1 MKSITLKQLKD
12 QFYPDWTGQQFSAYL
27 GINNSVCNK
36 IMHGKYDSA
45 KNSKKWDYLKK
56 FVRDNYN
63 LQLISEDKFVNLSE
77 QAETIIKKLQYEID
91 KKDRIIAEYE
101 DIIKDLVSSVRILTN
116 AKDSVERGK
125 IILYKYQ
132 RNKNN

>member
-12 QFYPDWTGQQFSAYL
+12 QYYPKWTGQQFSAYL
-27 GINNSVCNK
+27 GINNSMCNK

-45 KNSKKWDYLKK
+45 KNSKKWEYLKK
-56 FVRDNYN
+56 FVKDNYN
-63 LQLISEDKFVNLSE
+63 LQLISENKFVVLNE
-77 QAETIIKKLQYEID
+77 QAEEIIAKLKNEISR
-91 KKDRIIAEYE
+91 KNRIIAEYE
-101 DIIKDLVSSVRILTN
+101 DVIKDLVSSVRVLTN

-125 IILYKYQ
+125 IVLYKYQ